1 MKSPQKENG
10 FTPIANELLDALSR
24 VDFSP
29 NEIKVLFSIIR
40 KTYGWGKKEDQI
52 SFSQFCQSTGLPRRS
67 IIRSLGAL
75 KTRNII
81 TVSDAKNSKINTY
94 KIQKNYALWLAPN
107 GVAYDEGGVSA
118 ATLAGGVADDTRG
131 GVSGVTGGVSAVAD
145 LGVSAAS
152 PTIYNKEN
160 LQKKGIFESFSE
172 DDLKSDIRNRKKIG
186 QSAQY
191 IKEHF
196 LSLGIAE
203 AILDKMMYKNF

>member
-1 MKSPQKENG
+1 VG
-10 FTPIANELLDALSR
+10 SR
-24 VDFSP
+24 GGAGGGGGGGGGGAVGGGGGG
-29 NEIKVLFSIIR
+29 
-40 KTYGWGKKEDQI
+40 GWG
-52 SFSQFCQSTGLPRRS
+52 
-67 IIRSLGAL
+67 
-75 KTRNII
+75 
-81 TVSDAKNSKINTY
+81 
-94 KIQKNYALWLAPN
+94 
-107 GVAYDEGGVSA
+107 GG
-118 ATLAGGVADDTRG
+118 GGGDG
-131 GVSGVTGGVSAVAD
+131 GGVSAVAD